1 MPKFKIYLVE
11 DEPKHAEETIGK
23 LEEAAHERGGEFEYE
38 FEWLEGT
45 IEREEGKYVFY
56 EEKILKQIRNCIKG
70 DKKNNILVGLL
81 LDTLLTQDD
90 IEGTLNSYYA
100 EASIARDIYNEFY
113 KKVPVYIV
121 TATSVFGAQSDIIM
135 GKDLSEQFINQ
146 RRLAMNPLKT
156 IREDTDRLFRFYE
169 GFYEHKQKKGE
180 E

>member
-1 MPKFKIYLVE
+1 MPKFKIYLIE
-11 DEPKHAEETIGK
+11 DEPKHAEETMGK
-23 LEEAAHERGGEFEYE
+23 LQDAAHERESEYE
-38 FEWLEGT
+38 FEWLQGA
-45 IEREEGKYVFY
+45 IKREEGKYVFY
-56 EEKILKQIRNCIKG
+56 EGKILEQIRNRIKG
-70 DKKNNILVGLL
+70 DKKKNILVGLL

-90 IEGTLNSYYA
+90 IEHALSSYYA

-121 TATSVFGAQSDIIM
+121 TATSAFGGQSDIIM

-169 GFYEHKQKKGE
+169 AFYEQKKGE